1 MLAADVA
8 NGAIAFPGGAGGAGE
23 IDDVGHAFQP
33 LVGIAA
39 SARDVV
45 GELDSRTIMKASLT

>member
-45 GELDSRTIMKASLT
+45 GELE